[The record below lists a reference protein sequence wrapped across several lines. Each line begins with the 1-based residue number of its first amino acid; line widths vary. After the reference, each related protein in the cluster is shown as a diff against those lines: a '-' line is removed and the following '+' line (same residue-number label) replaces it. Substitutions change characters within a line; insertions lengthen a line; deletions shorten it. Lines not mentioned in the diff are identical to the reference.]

1 MSGTSVS
8 PRRAKV
14 LFRTVAM
21 IPHGHAA
28 QAHAALHH
36 GSLATGGNIA
46 TIGVCGLTGG
56 LHEYRAGLLSP
67 HIWGGNLDADADTRM
82 KVSDVMRARTCHDR
96 HPACHQDAEPA
107 PSRNDINTDPAEV
120 GSGLLMNRSSPPF
133 PKLGRTIQH
142 GRSRTEFTT
151 IQGCT
156 T

>member
-28 QAHAALHH
+28 QAQPHAHAALHH
-36 GSLATGGNIA
+36 GSLATGGNFA

-56 LHEYRAGLLSP
+56 LHEYRAGLPSP
-67 HIWGGNLDADADTRM
+67 HIRGGTLDADADARM

-96 HPACHQDAEPA
+96 HPTCHQDLVIRTQNLHRRETTSIP
-107 PSRNDINTDPAEV
+107 IQ
-120 GSGLLMNRSSPPF
+120 
-133 PKLGRTIQH
+133 PKSDRAC
-142 GRSRTEFTT
+142 S
-151 IQGCT
+151 
-156 T
+156 